1 MFSRRRPEKICP
13 CTQSSTTNSD
23 TFLTLFGFGNATN
36 VYQHD
41 RWRKNTLRAKVY
53 LAQSKPFT
61 SSSVRTSS
69 RRRSPIILYS
79 RMRVAENL
87 CAEVSE
93 DFASV
98 LSLGYRFRLV

>member
-1 MFSRRRPEKICP
+1 MFSRRRLEQNCP
-13 CTQSSTTNSD
+13 CTQSNTTKSD
-23 TFLTLFGFGNATN
+23 TFLTLFGFGNAIN
-36 VYQHD
+36 VCQHD
-41 RWRKNTLRAKVY
+41 RWRKNTLRAKLY

-69 RRRSPIILYS
+69 RMRSPRILYS
-79 RMRVAENL
+79 RMRVAENS

-98 LSLGYRFRLV
+98 LSLSDRFRLV